1 MTYTTQPLEHED
13 SNELMHDAIPDA
25 MSDHTDDQVTDAE
38 YNRETT
44 VDAMLTT
51 YDNPY
56 NPYDDYDAWWQWDK
70 DNGYNTPEL
79 LAMVLGD
86 TSDALDAVEEAQRTA
101 VAMNWI
107 IDEGPIE
114 GVWTTIKKN
123 VSTPIRL
130 PTTQSGIVTFGNE

>member
-1 MTYTTQPLEHED
+1 MTYNMELLEHAD
-13 SNELMHDAIPDA
+13 STELMSDA
-25 MSDHTDDQVTDAE
+25 MADDQVTDAE
-38 YNRETT
+38 YDRETT

-56 NPYDDYDAWWQWDK
+56 NPYTDYDAWWEWDK

-86 TSDALDAVEEAQRTA
+86 TSDVLDAVEEAQRTS

-123 VSTPIRL
+123 VATPIRL
-130 PTTQSGIVTFGNE
+130 PTSQSGVVTFEGE

>member
-1 MTYTTQPLEHED
+1 MTYNMELLEHAD
-13 SNELMHDAIPDA
+13 STELMPDA
-25 MSDHTDDQVTDAE
+25 MADDQVTYAE
-38 YNRETT
+38 YDRETT

-56 NPYDDYDAWWQWDK
+56 NPYTDYYAWWEWDK

-86 TSDALDAVEEAQRTA
+86 TSDVLDAVEEAQRTA

-123 VSTPIRL
+123 VATPIRL
-130 PTTQSGIVTFGNE
+130 PTSQSGIVTFGNE